1 MACTDCGKTE
11 QGCGCEQEALHIS
24 QICNPIVCDVEEC
37 SETFNAGCILYA
49 DEDIICNDVVLVTA
63 GDTMAQALANV
74 SAYFCSTE
82 TIGNEI
88 LCGLDVVVPT
98 DTSLEDAIPLVVA
111 YFCNAIAN
119 VATFNSA
126 DVSFVDNQDIITG
139 CKVRVYTITYYK
151 GVDPGPYVPVDT
163 LVFETPEICPQYNP
177 CSSTSVPTPN
187 PPGFID
193 SVLMCREGE
202 LGTEP
207 VQIEW
212 FDLLSSVPEV
222 CDAPIVNELNVT
234 DQTSDSIIICRDVEG
249 VQTTVKIPWV
259 DFRIQRQPWAYFY
272 TANLSQ
278 EALLDPVAQVPPD
291 VIGLVG
297 NLNINWTR
305 VGVGIYHGT
314 SVGKFVGVTICSITQ
329 GMFGFPQPGII
340 QFSNNG
346 NDRVEIHTFNANGVY
361 TDSIIRSASV
371 DIKVYPV

>member
-163 LVFETPEICPQYNP
+163 LVFETPEICPQ
-177 CSSTSVPTPN
+177 
-187 PPGFID
+187 I
-193 SVLMCREGE
+193 
-202 LGTEP
+202 
-207 VQIEW
+207 
-212 FDLLSSVPEV
+212 EV

-346 NDRVEIHTFNANGVY
+346 NDRVEIHTFDANGVY

>member
-1 MACTDCGKTE
+1 MACNKCNLSK
-11 QGCGCEQEALHIS
+11 CGCADSYLTTPPPCPTPSDCAEA
-24 QICNPIVCDVEEC
+24 QPC
-37 SETFNAGCILYA
+37 SEVFSAECVLYTGLPITCGDVDVVITNTPISDA
-49 DEDIICNDVVLVTA
+49 ITSIVSFFCDQLAVNEDVVCGEDIVIPA
-63 GDTMAQALANV
+63 
-74 SAYFCSTE
+74 
-82 TIGNEI
+82 
-88 LCGLDVVVPT
+88 
-98 DTSLEDAIPLVVA
+98 DTSLEDALPLIVD
-111 YFCNAIAN
+111 YFCSNLITDI
-119 VATFNSA
+119 V
-126 DVSFVDNQDIITG
+126 VNQAST
-139 CKVRVYTITYYK
+139 
-151 GVDPGPYVPVDT
+151 VDPETDCVTTLYTVSNNNGTGELADT
-163 LVFETPEICPQYNP
+163 LSSFQFSVGPICP
-177 CSSTSVPTPN
+177 PT
-187 PPGFID
+187 D
-193 SVLMCREGE
+193 
-202 LGTEP
+202 EP
-207 VQIEW
+207 
-212 FDLLSSVPEV
+212 

-346 NDRVEIHTFNANGVY
+346 TDRVEIHTFNASGVY